1 MTRPTHATIAT
12 FHRDLS
18 REAEQQAGLEQ
29 VIVPGIRSAPGVLSG
44 HWTLDRSTSESVVMI
59 TYESLAAA
67 EAMAANV
74 RANAENQ
81 RAVGLEL
88 ISLRIVEV
96 VATT

>member
-1 MTRPTHATIAT
+1 
-12 FHRDLS
+12 
-18 REAEQQAGLEQ
+18 
-29 VIVPGIRSAPGVLSG
+29 
-44 HWTLDRSTSESVVMI
+44 MI